1 MGFIFP
7 DCNFTLQI
15 VMKTVRNLIYGFVAI
30 APGLIWACPF
40 CAGRDSTIS
49 DILLPVAALLGAPFV
64 IFGVIAF
71 FVVKSNRKE
80 NQS

>member
-1 MGFIFP
+1 MRI
-7 DCNFTLQI
+7 L
-15 VMKTVRNLIYGFVAI
+15 RNIIYGVLSI
-30 APGLIWACPF
+30 IPGMLWSCPY
-40 CAGRDSTIS
+40 CAGKDSTFS

>member
-1 MGFIFP
+1 M
-7 DCNFTLQI
+7 L
-15 VMKTVRNLIYGFVAI
+15 
-30 APGLIWACPF
+30 WSCPY
-40 CAGRDSTIS
+40 CAGKDSTFS